1 MNHSKLLLLL
11 VLVAFAGG
19 FWSAWAVF
27 GRKRIQSRRL
37 GSGPIQKPRKD
48 DVLRIPSPETPV
60 RSPERDPIRE
70 PSPSPPDAVPVLPV
84 PKVEPSPILPEP
96 QPTAWPKAP
105 KADGG
110 ISADWAS
117 FVSDRLAETNPTESS
132 DETKWA
138 LGVVDF
144 LDELKESEADA
155 SEAER
160 TESRNLSD
168 RLKAALAAKG
178 FELVDSD
185 EWNPDR
191 QRAVAVS
198 REPDATGTKILGKGS
213 TGLSLNGKIIRKQEV
228 KIETKGN

>member
-1 MNHSKLLLLL
+1 MNHSESLLLL

-19 FWSAWAVF
+19 FWFAWALF
-27 GRKRIQSRRL
+27 ERKRRQSRRL
-37 GSGPIQKPRKD
+37 GSGESMHS
-48 DVLRIPSPETPV
+48 LNTPAHA
-60 RSPERDPIRE
+60 SL
-70 PSPSPPDAVPVLPV
+70 SSPPKEIPNVLHPVPEPLNPESDEVPVSPV

-105 KADGG
+105 KADNG

-117 FVSDRLAETNPTESS
+117 FVSDRLAETNPAESS

-144 LDELKESEADA
+144 LDELKESDADA
-155 SEAER
+155 SEEER
-160 TESRNLSD
+160 TASRNLSD
-168 RLKAALAAKG
+168 RLRAALAEKG
-178 FELVDSD
+178 FALVDSD

-198 REPDATGTKILGKGS
+198 RKPDATGTKILGKGS